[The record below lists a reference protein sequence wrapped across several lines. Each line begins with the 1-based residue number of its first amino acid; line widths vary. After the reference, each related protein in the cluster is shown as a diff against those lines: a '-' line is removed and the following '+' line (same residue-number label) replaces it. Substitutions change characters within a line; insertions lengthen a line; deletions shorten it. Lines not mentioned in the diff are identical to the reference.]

1 MTTIGNESRPAY
13 VYDADTDT
21 WVPIGFGPHTHD
33 EYIDKTIITTK
44 GDIIVGTATEAVER
58 LGVGAEGSVLI
69 ADPTSTTGLAW
80 GEAGGSITVSTTAPE
95 EPGEGDLWFNSTN
108 ATTYIYYDGFW
119 VEQSP
124 AIAGPKGEPG
134 IVASASEPSDTDV
147 IWLDTDEEPDVPV
160 PAGGTTGQVLIKSS
174 SDDYDTDWVNPPS
187 GNAIING
194 AFDIWQR
201 GTSFTQVGTSD
212 IYSADRWQLDI
223 GGDAAGSLTCS
234 RQTFTPAELAITGFG
249 EGQFYARLTQ
259 NVVGAS
265 TRFNIKQKIEDVRT
279 LAGQTVTLSFWA
291 KANNAFTLLTSFDQ
305 DFGSGGSTTVST
317 TGPSFSITTSW
328 QRFSGTISL
337 PSISGKTVG
346 TSSLLQLY
354 FNFPPDTA
362 GDTFDIWG
370 VQLEAGPVATPFRRN
385 ANSLQGELAACQRYY
400 YRSTAGNTYGSYGLG
415 LAYSTTAA
423 TIGISL
429 PVTMRVN
436 PTSVDFGNLRFTDMV
451 SGFSFTNLVF
461 SSGNI
466 TSQSYV
472 SVDGTGASGLTQF
485 RPLFLTNNNNTAGFI
500 GFSAEL

>member
-69 ADPTSTTGLAW
+69 ADPTSPTGLAW

-201 GTSFTQVGTSD
+201 GTSFTTGSTGQLVF
-212 IYSADRWQLDI
+212 SADRWILYNY
-223 GGDAAGSLTCS
+223 GTNTGSCTQ
-234 RQTFTPAELAITGFG
+234 QTFTLGAAPVAGY
-249 EGQFYARLTQ
+249 EGSFFA
-259 NVVGAS
+259 
-265 TRFNIKQKIEDVRT
+265 RFNSTSTLNFFQHRVEDVRT
-279 LAGQTVTLSFWA
+279 FAGQTATLSFFA
-291 KANNAFTLLTSFDQ
+291 KSASAQTLTVNVVQ
-305 DFGSGGSTTVST
+305 QFGSGGSSQVVITNTVAL
-317 TGPSFSITTSW
+317 TTSW
-328 QRFSGTISL
+328 ARHTITVSL
-337 PSISGKTVG
+337 ASIAGKTIG
-346 TSSLLQLY
+346 TSSALTLE
-354 FNFPPDTA
+354 FA
-362 GDTFDIWG
+362 GAANNAIDIWG
-370 VQLEAGPVATPFRRN
+370 VQLEAGAVATPFKRN
-385 ANSLQGELAACQRYY
+385 APSIQAELAACQRYY
-400 YRSTAGNTYGSYGLG
+400 VRHSIGTSPGAYLPGGVAVAITGTVLDIHVPHKVSMRSGVSSVETGLLGFYNWRTNGSISGGTIAL
-415 LAYSTTAA
+415 YSGSTEAS
-423 TIGISL
+423 TIRYTHGSSVFNVNDNLSL
-429 PVTMRVN
+429 V
-436 PTSVDFGNLRFTDMV
+436 
-451 SGFSFTNLVF
+451 
-461 SSGNI
+461 
-466 TSQSYV
+466 
-472 SVDGTGASGLTQF
+472 GTGNGTL
-485 RPLFLTNNNNTAGFI
+485 FI
-500 GFSAEL
+500 GLSAEL